1 MKEYWIQFDELCN
14 SILKNGNQ
22 NAYDELKDAKLYVNG
37 MTDGWYEFII
47 ATEKVLDK
55 HKISD
60 VDQKTARILIDV
72 LRNRLEK

>member
-1 MKEYWIQFDELCN
+1 MKEYWIQFDEVCN

-22 NAYDELKDAKLYVNG
+22 NAYDELNDAKLCVNG

-55 HKISD
+55 YKIS
-60 VDQKTARILIDV
+60 VTDQKTARILIDL
-72 LRNRLEK
+72 LRSRLKK

>member
-22 NAYDELKDAKLYVNG
+22 NAFDELKDAKLYVNG

-60 VDQKTARILIDV
+60 ADQKTARILIDV